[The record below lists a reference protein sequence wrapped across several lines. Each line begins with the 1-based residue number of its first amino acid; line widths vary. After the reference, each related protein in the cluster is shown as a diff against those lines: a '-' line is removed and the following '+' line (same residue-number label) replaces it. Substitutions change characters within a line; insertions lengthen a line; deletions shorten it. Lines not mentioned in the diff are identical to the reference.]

1 MIKAFIIK
9 NLVSKTK
16 KTKKKLKLIV
26 EASIFLIIS
35 ALISSIISI
44 YFENKNSV
52 YNKKLTSYEFEEL
65 KIQEWMKDSAEVNLD
80 NRDGKFLF
88 YLAGETD
95 SISLKKSRYYFN
107 LLSFYPTNLEY
118 ALNDALEIGNENL
131 RNKYEINKKLE
142 KNKIITEYVQNIFKN
157 MPKYKDDEYTEVED
171 IKLQNDYFE
180 NLDKDLIYNYLDQT
194 EKMMM
199 EVGLYFQEY
208 NNLIDKEKIL
218 LIDSI
223 DQNTKKST
231 NLIFYAFALQLII
244 FGIIQF
250 FELREVT

>member
-1 MIKAFIIK
+1 
-9 NLVSKTK
+9 
-16 KTKKKLKLIV
+16 
-26 EASIFLIIS
+26 
-35 ALISSIISI
+35 
-44 YFENKNSV
+44 
-52 YNKKLTSYEFEEL
+52 
-65 KIQEWMKDSAEVNLD
+65 
-80 NRDGKFLF
+80 
-88 YLAGETD
+88 
-95 SISLKKSRYYFN
+95 
-107 LLSFYPTNLEY
+107 
-118 ALNDALEIGNENL
+118 
-131 RNKYEINKKLE
+131 
-142 KNKIITEYVQNIFKN
+142 

-250 FELREVT
+250 FELREVTWGEKKLN

>member
-1 MIKAFIIK
+1 MI
-9 NLVSKTK
+9 
-16 KTKKKLKLIV
+16 
-26 EASIFLIIS
+26 
-35 ALISSIISI
+35 
-44 YFENKNSV
+44 V
-52 YNKKLTSYEFEEL
+52 Y
-65 KIQEWMKDSAEVNLD
+65 DVLD
-80 NRDGKFLF
+80 
-88 YLAGETD
+88 
-95 SISLKKSRYYFN
+95 
-107 LLSFYPTNLEY
+107 Y

-142 KNKIITEYVQNIFKN
+142 KNKIITEYVKNIFKN
-157 MPKYKDDEYTEVED
+157 MPHYNDDEYTEAED

-180 NLDKDLIYNYLDQT
+180 KLDKNLIYNYLDQT

-208 NNLIDKEKIL
+208 NNFIDKEKIL

-244 FGIIQF
+244 FGVIQF

>member
-1 MIKAFIIK
+1 M
-9 NLVSKTK
+9 
-16 KTKKKLKLIV
+16 
-26 EASIFLIIS
+26 
-35 ALISSIISI
+35 
-44 YFENKNSV
+44 
-52 YNKKLTSYEFEEL
+52 
-65 KIQEWMKDSAEVNLD
+65 
-80 NRDGKFLF
+80 
-88 YLAGETD
+88 
-95 SISLKKSRYYFN
+95 
-107 LLSFYPTNLEY
+107 
-118 ALNDALEIGNENL
+118 
-131 RNKYEINKKLE
+131 
-142 KNKIITEYVQNIFKN
+142 QNIFKN